1 MKPGGPSRRA
11 LTSTAVERPL
21 EDVLVLDLTRAV
33 AGPIAGRLLAD
44 LGARVVKIEP
54 PDADLTRFI
63 VPQVDGQSAYYAQ
76 FNVGKECI
84 SLDLTSATGRDVF
97 MAMVPKADIVLENY
111 RPGVLDKL
119 GLGYDTLS
127 QINPQ
132 IVVASVS
139 GWGHGNG
146 RSHRGA
152 FASVLHAET
161 GVTEMVSRRRG
172 DTEHRNDPMSHADT
186 YTGLH
191 ALGAI
196 LAALHMRHRTGR
208 GQAVE
213 VSMAESTLM
222 CNDQAATELTGQD
235 PQVGFKGGQN
245 WAAVYTLSNGRH
257 VTVTLDVTAN
267 FGMKVITAAMDRAD
281 LRSDPRFARIE
292 DRVRHRHELESIFG
306 EWVSQFDSAEA
317 LEAAIGVKAVMAAEV
332 RTVPELAETE
342 WARERGAFVEIA
354 AGEAAV
360 PLTVP
365 QSPWRFA
372 DADAGV
378 RPGAVAGDRG
388 QHNREVLAE
397 LAGLDNAEID
407 ALEAA
412 GVISAGQPIFRESA
426 PQRL

>member
-1 MKPGGPSRRA
+1 M
-11 LTSTAVERPL
+11 ERPL

-54 PDADLTRFI
+54 PDADLTRFV
-63 VPQVDGQSAYYAQ
+63 VPHVDGQSAYFAQ
-76 FNVGKECI
+76 FNAGKECI
-84 SLDLTSATGRDVF
+84 SLDLTTEAGREVL
-97 MAMVPKADIVLENY
+97 MTMVPKADIVLENY

-119 GLGYDTLS
+119 GLGYDALAEV
-127 QINPQ
+127 NPG
-132 IVVASVS
+132 IIVASVS
-139 GWGHGNG
+139 GWGHGNS

-152 FASVLHAET
+152 FAGVLHAEA
-161 GVTEMVSRRRG
+161 GVTEMVARRRG
-172 DTEHRNDPMSHADT
+172 NEPYRNDPMSHADT

-196 LAALHMRHRTGR
+196 LAALHMRHRTGH

-222 CNDQAATELTGQD
+222 CNDLAATDMTGQD
-235 PQVGFKGGQN
+235 PQIGFKGGQN
-245 WAAVYTLSNGRH
+245 WAAIYPLSNGRH
-257 VTVTLDVTAN
+257 VTVTLDLTAN
-267 FGMKVITAAMDRAD
+267 FGMKVITAAMDRPD
-281 LRSDPRFARIE
+281 LREDPRFARIE
-292 DRVRHRHELESIFG
+292 DRVNHREEIEAIFA

-317 LEAAIGVKAVMAAEV
+317 VENAIGVKSVMAAEV
-332 RTVPELAETE
+332 RTVAELAETP
-342 WARERGAFVEIA
+342 WAQERGAFVDVV

-372 DADAGV
+372 EADAGA
-378 RPGAVAGDRG
+378 RPGSVSGDRG

-397 LAGLDNAEID
+397 LAGLDDTTID
-407 ALEAA
+407 ALEAD
-412 GVISAGQPIFRESA
+412 GVVSAGPPIFRQSGPA
-426 PQRL
+426 RR